1 MTIEEAFAQFSA
13 KFPKA
18 VKAETQIKDYLTIR
32 LSSPSEL
39 LPSAEFLKTELGFG
53 YLEMVTGVDWLGP
66 VSMDGYVRN
75 PNPNVFLPEGATPE
89 IVSAPTAGFNYRPT
103 IDMLWAFG
111 SISARLRLFLRL
123 ELPRAKASVPSLAG
137 LFKSADW
144 QEREVFDLMGVDF
157 DGHPNLAKILTP
169 DFLAGH
175 PLRKDYVHI
184 KDKYD
189 ED

>member
-1 MTIEEAFAQFSA
+1 MNIEEAFSKFSA
-13 KFPKA
+13 RFPKA

-32 LSSPSEL
+32 LSSPSEVI
-39 LPSAEFLKTELGFG
+39 PAAEFLKTELGFD
-53 YLEMVTGVDWLGP
+53 YLEMVTGVDWLGA
-66 VSMDGYVRN
+66 VSMEGYVRN

-89 IVSAPTAGFNYRPT
+89 IVAAPAAGFNYRPV

-111 SISARLRLFLRL
+111 SLSARLRLFLRL
-123 ELPRAKASVPSLAG
+123 ELPREKASAPSLTG

-144 QEREVFDLMGVDF
+144 QEREVFDLLGVRF
-157 DGHPNLAKILTP
+157 EGHPNLVKILTP
-169 DFLAGH
+169 EFIAGH
-175 PLRKDYVHI
+175 PLRKDYVHV